1 MSGLL
6 LLALGL
12 VLNVKV
18 GLGTSPI
25 MAPAYAVS
33 ILLEGDF
40 TDYTFL
46 WYCILILAEVLLH
59 LRRKASLATLVMD
72 LLQLPFSM
80 VFTRLMGV
88 YARMIPDFASAEGLF
103 GTIAGRILLLL
114 LAIFFTGVGAAL
126 TLAVKLVPNPGD
138 GIVQTLAE
146 YFGKPLGS
154 MKNIFDI
161 GCVTIA
167 FLLGIAAGEGI
178 LGIGVGTLAAMIGV
192 GRCVALTNRFLRK
205 FSSGEEKKQNASRYG

>member
-1 MSGLL
+1 M

-25 MAPAYAVS
+25 MAPAYTVS
-33 ILLEGDF
+33 ILLEGNF
-40 TDYTFL
+40 ADYTFV
-46 WYCILILAEVLLH
+46 WYCILILAEMLLH
-59 LRRKASLATLVMD
+59 LRKKAPLATLAMD
-72 LLQLPFSM
+72 LLQLPFSLI
-80 VFTRLMGV
+80 FTRVMNV
-88 YARMIPDFASAEGLF
+88 YAGIIPNFAVADGFL

-114 LAIFFTGVGAAL
+114 MAIFFTGVGAAMS
-126 TLAVKLVPNPGD
+126 LAAKLIPNPGD

-146 YFGKPLGS
+146 YFGKPLGT

-161 GCVTIA
+161 SCVAIA
-167 FLLGIAAGEGI
+167 FFLGIVTSGRI

-192 GRCVALTNRFLRK
+192 GRCVALTNRCMRLTFID
-205 FSSGEEKKQNASRYG
+205 A